1 MSPCNINELSCLAQE
16 LRIECLKSIY
26 QAGSGH
32 PGGSLS
38 AAEIMSCLYF
48 RLMRIKP
55 REPHWE
61 DRDRFIMSKGHAAPI
76 FYATLAMRGY
86 FPLDELKTLRQLG
99 SRLLGHPSIK
109 TPGVDMT
116 SGSLGQGLSV
126 GLGMRLAGRLCG
138 RNYKVFVLLG
148 DGELQEGEVWE
159 ASMAAAHFKID
170 NLVAIVDYNR
180 VQLDG
185 AVGEIMEVEPL
196 AGKWQSFGWQ
206 VLETDGHDVAQL
218 LPILDKAVAYSAHGP
233 IVVIARTVKGKG
245 VSYMEHKAD
254 WHGNVPDADQFRQAM
269 EELQQGL
276 LTRRG
281 GLAK

>member
-196 AGKWQSFGWQ
+196 ASKWQSFGWQ

-254 WHGNVPDADQFRQAM
+254 WHGNVPNADQFRQAM
-269 EELQQGL
+269 EELQHGL

>member
-1 MSPCNINELSCLAQE
+1 
-16 LRIECLKSIY
+16 
-26 QAGSGH
+26 
-32 PGGSLS
+32 
-38 AAEIMSCLYF
+38 
-48 RLMRIKP
+48 
-55 REPHWE
+55 
-61 DRDRFIMSKGHAAPI
+61 
-76 FYATLAMRGY
+76 
-86 FPLDELKTLRQLG
+86 
-99 SRLLGHPSIK
+99 
-109 TPGVDMT
+109 MT

-126 GLGMRLAGRLCG
+126 GLGMRLAGRWCG

-196 AGKWQSFGWQ
+196 ASKWQSFGWQ

-254 WHGNVPDADQFRQAM
+254 WHSNVPDADQFRQAM